1 MSRKIAVLVGS
12 LRKDSFSRKIARNL
26 EQLAPAGYTF
36 EEIDISK
43 LGFYNQDLDG
53 HEPAE
58 WLELRAKIKSA
69 NAVLFVTPEYNR
81 SVPGVLKNA
90 IDIAS
95 RPYGHNAFSGKPAA
109 VVSNSPG
116 NIGGFGAHHHL
127 RQMLAFLNMPT
138 LQQPEMYL
146 SGVGD
151 WFDDE
156 GRVKKEDTRKFL
168 AQFAQ
173 TFASWIEQTAPAKNV
188 SQAA

>member
-1 MSRKIAVLVGS
+1 
-12 LRKDSFSRKIARNL
+12 
-26 EQLAPAGYTF
+26 
-36 EEIDISK
+36 
-43 LGFYNQDLDG
+43 
-53 HEPAE
+53 
-58 WLELRAKIKSA
+58 
-69 NAVLFVTPEYNR
+69 
-81 SVPGVLKNA
+81 
-90 IDIAS
+90 
-95 RPYGHNAFSGKPAA
+95 
-109 VVSNSPG
+109 
-116 NIGGFGAHHHL
+116 
-127 RQMLAFLNMPT
+127 MLAFLNMPT